1 MKKVKIGVVGCGD
14 VAFRSYL
21 PDIAL
26 LKEKIDLV
34 SVCDI
39 DEERAKRAAKEFK
52 AKEYYLDYNE
62 MLKKAD
68 IEVVVNL
75 TDMLH
80 HAAFSLLAIKAG
92 KHVYTEKPIATTLE
106 EADTLIEEAAKA
118 GVKIASAPPVML
130 SLAVQQA
137 RKIVD
142 KGAIGKVCFVCA
154 HSSSAGPAL
163 WEEYTSDPT
172 WFYKKGG
179 GPLFDLAV
187 YPLHA
192 ITGIL
197 GPAKKVTAFSGV
209 AIPERIIRGGP
220 TRGKTVKVEVDDNTL
235 MLLDFGDATFACIDG
250 TFCKQAT
257 KSPAIEFFGSEGTVI
272 LNPYYYGEESPVE
285 VFYRENKEFGL
296 KGWNKPVA
304 ARAEETYS
312 LGDGIEHLIECINQG
327 KEPIISVEHS
337 RHVLEII
344 VKAYESA
351 KSGRVQKLTTTFQL
365 SRQLL

>member
-34 SVCDI
+34 SVCDM
-39 DEERAKRAAKEFK
+39 DEERAKKAAKEFK
-52 AKEYYLDYNE
+52 AKEYYLDYKE
-62 MLKKAD
+62 MLEKAD
-68 IEVVVNL
+68 IDLVINL

-80 HAAFSLLAIKAG
+80 HAPFSLLAIKAG
-92 KHVYTEKPIATTLE
+92 KHVYTEKPMATTLE
-106 EADTLIEEAAKA
+106 EADSLIKEAARA

-130 SLAVQQA
+130 SLATKKT
-137 RKIVD
+137 REIIN
-142 KGAIGKVCFVCA
+142 KGTIGKVCFVCA

-163 WEEYTSDPT
+163 WGEYSSDPT
-172 WFYKKGG
+172 WFYKKGA
-179 GPLFDLAV
+179 GPLFDLAF
-187 YPLHA
+187 YFLHA

-197 GPAKKVTAFSGV
+197 GPVKKVTAFSGI
-209 AIPERIIRGGP
+209 AIPERIIKGGP
-220 TRGKTVKVEVDDNTL
+220 ARNKMVKVEVDDNTL
-235 MLLDFGDATFACIDG
+235 MLLDFGDSTFACIDG
-250 TFCKQAT
+250 TFCRQAT
-257 KSPAIEFFGSEGTVI
+257 KSPPIEFFGSEGTVT
-272 LNPYYYGEESPVE
+272 LNPYYHGEGPPVE
-285 VFYRENKEFGL
+285 LYTKKKEFGL
-296 KGWNKPVA
+296 KGWTVA

-312 LGDGIEHLIECINQG
+312 LGDGIEHLVDCINQG

-351 KSGRVQKLTTTFQL
+351 KSDRAQKLTTTFQL
-365 SRQLL
+365 SRQLS